1 MNIPQQ
7 IDSVSIARATNAAHY
22 EYLNTVFQRVEALR
36 LENELCQN
44 AVREFVTA
52 FKNEDKAF
60 KQYRAS
66 ERTLSIKEADEQRD
80 QLYASLRD
88 AIKAFAKF
96 PIAETA
102 AKATPLMR
110 VIKNYGITTRENYM
124 RESGLIENMLQDLLR
139 HREELTALGLLD
151 VADQLKNKNA
161 EVRQLIAT
169 RNEERMEQVAGE
181 LKAARQAS
189 DEAYAVVVFYTNAY
203 YAMNPDRREARDLVC
218 RMQEDLEYF
227 RQHAMTNS
235 NRIRNGREEGD
246 EEPKDGE

>member
-1 MNIPQQ
+1 
-7 IDSVSIARATNAAHY
+7 
-22 EYLNTVFQRVEALR
+22 
-36 LENELCQN
+36 
-44 AVREFVTA
+44 
-52 FKNEDKAF
+52 
-60 KQYRAS
+60 
-66 ERTLSIKEADEQRD
+66 
-80 QLYASLRD
+80 
-88 AIKAFAKF
+88 
-96 PIAETA
+96 
-102 AKATPLMR
+102 
-110 VIKNYGITTRENYM
+110 M

-235 NRIRNGREEGD
+235 NRSRNSREEGD